1 MADFSYR
8 SLRVL
13 ITGHTGFKGSW
24 LTQWLLMQG
33 AQVCGYALPPNTKP
47 ALFNVLDL
55 APQLTRHELG
65 DILDYPRLQAVFK
78 AFEPDIVFHLAA
90 QPLVRLSYTQ
100 PVQTYAVNVMGTLNV
115 LEAAR
120 QTPSV
125 RAVVNVTTDKCYENT
140 ETHRAYRETDP
151 LGGYDMY
158 SSSKACSEILS
169 ASYRRSFLQN
179 SFALATARA
188 GNVIGGGDWAQDRLL
203 PDCMRAL
210 AAGAP
215 IVLRSPHALRPWQF
229 VLEPLGGYL
238 LLGEKLLTQG
248 QKFAQ
253 AFNFGPD
260 NRHPLTVEEM
270 ARLAVAC
277 YGSGSVKIQ
286 PDNGPHEA
294 ALLTLDSTKAHEQ
307 LGWRPVY
314 LAAAAVRETV
324 AWYKQFYTAGK
335 EVKNFTARQ
344 IQQFQECLP
353 WKKN

>member
-1 MADFSYR
+1 
-8 SLRVL
+8 
-13 ITGHTGFKGSW
+13 
-24 LTQWLLMQG
+24 
-33 AQVCGYALPPNTKP
+33 
-47 ALFNVLDL
+47 
-55 APQLTRHELG
+55 
-65 DILDYPRLQAVFK
+65 
-78 AFEPDIVFHLAA
+78 
-90 QPLVRLSYTQ
+90 
-100 PVQTYAVNVMGTLNV
+100 
-115 LEAAR
+115 
-120 QTPSV
+120 
-125 RAVVNVTTDKCYENT
+125 
-140 ETHRAYRETDP
+140 
-151 LGGYDMY
+151 
-158 SSSKACSEILS
+158 
-169 ASYRRSFLQN
+169 
-179 SFALATARA
+179 
-188 GNVIGGGDWAQDRLL
+188 
-203 PDCMRAL
+203 MRAL

-294 ALLTLDSTKAHEQ
+294 ALLTLDSTKAQEQ
-307 LGWRPVY
+307 LGWSPVY
-314 LAAAAVRETV
+314 SAAAAVRETV

-335 EVKNFTARQ
+335 EVKNFTVRQ

>member
-24 LTQWLLMQG
+24 LAQWLLMQG

-47 ALFNVLDL
+47 ALFEVLDL

-260 NRHPLTVEEM
+260 NRHPLTV
-270 ARLAVAC
+270 
-277 YGSGSVKIQ
+277 KIQ

-294 ALLTLDSTKAHEQ
+294 ALLTLDSTKAQEQ

-314 LAAAAVRETV
+314 SAAEAVRETV